1 MNGFP
6 RFPHFPQRFPQRFPR
21 FPWYVTTCNIDAAS
35 CAKPCLAKRHCPQRC
50 KRSTEKDWC
59 TDYVYLSSNHPPIK
73 KLEIRTMHIWIVI
86 PNQRCWRYI
95 APAPQSKVAPSS
107 PIWKHWT
114 TNNIAKGR
122 GGEPWRQI
130 LWQKA
135 GVQAWKRDQQAKS
148 FSTSML
154 TFLGHYSQHCIGEG
168 GKAMVFISNCNV
180 PFRSQGA
187 KHHQPCMVGVR
198 VADAFRFWL
207 QHAA

>member
-1 MNGFP
+1 MQKIN
-6 RFPHFPQRFPQRFPR
+6 RRSSMH
-21 FPWYVTTCNIDAAS
+21 WLCVYHLTTPPNKKTWNSDNS
-35 CAKPCLAKRHCPQRC
+35 HLNSKPKP
-50 KRSTEKDWC
+50 KM
-59 TDYVYLSSNHPPIK
+59 
-73 KLEIRTMHIWIVI
+73 LEIHR
-86 PNQRCWRYI
+86 PR
-95 APAPQSKVAPSS
+95 PQSKVAPSS

-148 FSTSML
+148 FSTSMF

-187 KHHQPCMVGVR
+187 KHHQHCMVGVR
-198 VADAFRFWL
+198 VADGFRFWL
-207 QHAA
+207 QHAV